1 MNIKILSFY
10 IDYYCFV
17 NKSLT
22 LIKDTTTESE
32 ENFCSCMDIRIKHYS
47 SLNVVILIY
56 NIYVHKY
63 TYITSLPWICHTI
76 WGCLRV
82 SASFLRIDD
91 VGKIFVTL
99 FLALFGATPPAPLEN
114 PPSTCITGFLAV
126 SCLFLLCVFCLPL
139 PFGPSFVLLYAFAAV
154 AVSTTQPPE

>member
-32 ENFCSCMDIRIKHYS
+32 ENFGSCKDIRIKHYS

-56 NIYVHKY
+56 NIYVY
-63 TYITSLPWICHTI
+63 THI
-76 WGCLRV
+76 
-82 SASFLRIDD
+82 
-91 VGKIFVTL
+91 
-99 FLALFGATPPAPLEN
+99 
-114 PPSTCITGFLAV
+114 
-126 SCLFLLCVFCLPL
+126 
-139 PFGPSFVLLYAFAAV
+139 
-154 AVSTTQPPE
+154 